1 MKKQT
6 YEEYKKEQVKL
17 ANKQARDKYKK
28 QYKTASN
35 KLEKVSS
42 GTGKAIS
49 NISKAYGYDKKLSN
63 TLLGYSNAFGGQ
75 QTQQK
80 SVGRPKG
87 VMKWRSPM
95 TGKPVPAQQYYKDL
109 RLFKRIQEQ
118 RAAQAQQIKQAELA
132 KRGITPEMLQQI
144 EQAKQIRE
152 QQIQQTQVQTQ
163 QVNQVNQLPNGVIIP
178 RGTQVWKYRRGI
190 TGQEGGLF
198 GPVKKVYGLPE
209 SFWN

>member
-1 MKKQT
+1 MAKKKNT
-6 YEEYKKEQVKL
+6 F
-17 ANKQARDKYKK
+17 N
-28 QYKTASN
+28 
-35 KLEKVSS
+35 KVSE
-42 GTGKAIS
+42 
-49 NISKAYGYDKKLSN
+49 AYSYNKKLSN
-63 TLLGYSNAFGGQ
+63 TLESYSNAFGGQ

-80 SVGRPKG
+80 RVGRPKG

-152 QQIQQTQVQTQ
+152 QQMQQMQQTQVQTQ
-163 QVNQVNQLPNGVIIP
+163 QVNQANQLPNGVVIP